1 MIVRVRNTEM
11 KEAED
16 SKKGEEEIERER

>member
-1 MIVRVRNTEM
+1 MIVRVRNTEI